1 MTRLLFDRSSDLRF
15 VNDMTPILDT
25 GPGRAPAWLAPARG
39 LPVAAVAFAAVIQ
52 LGWRVTGSTAAADW
66 LGVAIVAGLL
76 VVAVLASGGALRPP
90 RPALAAIG
98 LLLAYAGWTAASI
111 AWSPVPTLAK
121 EETQL
126 VVLYVLAFSLP
137 LLTLRGPRER
147 IVALAALAG
156 GPAAIAVAAGLRLA
170 GGDDPQALFAD
181 GRLELPIA
189 YANAD
194 AALYLIGLWPAL
206 VLAAGRALPVVVRAG
221 GVGAASACLAAAIA
235 TQSKGGAVG
244 LVASA
249 IAVFSLCPGRLRLAI
264 PTLLSVLPAV
274 AAAVPLTA
282 PYRNE
287 GAADPAASAGR
298 AILLV
303 AAVGLAA
310 GAVYVLLDRR
320 LDLSERAVRM
330 VGRAAAGALLIAVV
344 AGLAALFA
352 STGRPDESL
361 RSSWAAF
368 TEYHADEG
376 ESGTHLATLGGSN
389 RYDFWRVALRGAA
402 DEPLVGV
409 GARGFGPLYLR
420 EGKSNETPARTH
432 SLVFEVLLEG
442 GAVGAVILGAAL
454 LLALALVA
462 RAARQRRLQGIA
474 ALGGG
479 VGWLAHA
486 SVDWIWTF
494 PATGLLFFLLLGVG
508 CTAVGDP
515 VARRVSVA
523 AAGALAVAVAL
534 ALGSPW
540 LSARLTERALE
551 QPGRAASDLV
561 WARRLDPIS
570 VQPDFAQART
580 ATDAAT
586 ALAALERAAR
596 KEPKSVAARYVLG
609 SYLLQ
614 LGQAEQAREEL
625 RAAARLSPGDPLI
638 EAALARAGG

>member
-1 MTRLLFDRSSDLRF
+1 MA
-15 VNDMTPILDT
+15 PISDT
-25 GPGRAPAWLAPARG
+25 GRGRAHAWLAPARG

-66 LGVAIVAGLL
+66 LGVAIVVGLL
-76 VVAVLASGGALRPP
+76 VVAVLASGGAVRPP

-126 VVLYVLAFSLP
+126 VFVYVVAFSLP

-147 IVALAALAG
+147 IVALAALAA
-156 GPAAIAVAAGLRLA
+156 GPAAIAVAAGVRLA
-170 GGDDPQALFAD
+170 WGGDPQALFVD
-181 GRLELPIA
+181 GRLELPIG

-206 VLAAGRALPVVVRAG
+206 VLAAGRALPLVVRAG

-244 LVASA
+244 LVASS
-249 IAVFSLCPGRLRLAI
+249 IAVFALCPGRLRLAV
-264 PTLLSVLPAV
+264 PTVLALLPAV

-287 GAADPAASAGR
+287 GAPDPAAGAGR
-298 AILLV
+298 TILLV

-310 GAVYVLLDRR
+310 GVLYALLDRR
-320 LDLSERAVRM
+320 LDLSARAVRNA
-330 VGRAAAGALLIAVV
+330 GRAAAATLLIAVV
-344 AGLAALFA
+344 AGLALLLA

-361 RSSWAAF
+361 RSAWAAF
-368 TEYHADEG
+368 SEYHPDEG

-402 DEPLVGV
+402 DEPLAGV

-420 EGKSNETPARTH
+420 EGKSAETPARTH

-442 GAVGAVILGAAL
+442 GIVGAVLLGTCL

-462 RAARQRRLQGIA
+462 RSARQRRLQGIA

-508 CTAVGDP
+508 CTAAGDP
-515 VARRVSVA
+515 LARRVSAA
-523 AAGALAVAVAL
+523 AAGALALTVVL
-534 ALGSPW
+534 VLGGPW

-551 QPGRAASDLV
+551 QPDRAASDLI

-580 ATDAAT
+580 ATDTAT
-586 ALAALERAAR
+586 ALEALERAAR
-596 KEPKSVAARYVLG
+596 KEPESVAARYVLG
-609 SYLLQ
+609 AYLLQ
-614 LGQAEQAREEL
+614 LGQTAKARAEL
-625 RAAARLSPGDPLI
+625 RAAARLSPRDPLI
-638 EAALARAGG
+638 EAALARAAG